1 MSAQVLYIMLTDS
14 YIALQSDVLV
24 NVEVNINLNTFE
36 VLIYVT

>member
-1 MSAQVLYIMLTDS
+1 MSAQVHYIMLTDS

-36 VLIYVT
+36 VLIYVI